1 MAGLVIGQC
10 YRYGIVTVNNTTGM
24 ITVTRPGLVSRPSLS
39 PAPLSAEPPSLVEYG
54 LRRTIVVTGVV
65 LAALLQT
72 VDATIVNVALPT
84 IQGNLGATVDEGTWV
99 VTAYVIANVVVIPMT
114 PWLQLRFGR
123 KNYFL
128 VSILGFTI
136 ASVLCG
142 LATTLPMLI
151 LFRIVQ
157 GAFGG
162 GLLSTAQLILR
173 DTFPPERLGT
183 SQSIFALGTVLGP
196 SIGPTLGGIITDN
209 MSWAWVFDIN
219 VAPGI
224 FSFVLLALY
233 LRDHRKPQR
242 TAVDAA
248 GIALLIV
255 TIGTLQYV
263 LDQGQHDDWFSD
275 QRITICA
282 WTAALG
288 AIAFVLWELR
298 QQSPI
303 VDLRVLRYRS
313 VAAASLCSVV
323 VAIVIFGVLLLLP
336 QFTVDVLGF
345 TTTLAG
351 LLIGVRALPVALLSL
366 PIGRLVNG
374 NAIDPRYLIT
384 GGLFVAGIGTV
395 MLSAV
400 VTTGTDFGNFVVP
413 LTLMGLGISFVY
425 SPLLVATLRSVAPA
439 DGPKA
444 AAFVVLF
451 VQLGGSIASASLV
464 ALVDRSLQF
473 HQTVLASG
481 VTLANPAVQS
491 LLATHHGKSA
501 LARLAGMVAAQ
512 AGTLAYADA
521 IRIAGI
527 IGIAMSPLA
536 LLIAKRKSV

>member
-1 MAGLVIGQC
+1 ML
-10 YRYGIVTVNNTTGM
+10 TVP
-24 ITVTRPGLVSRPSLS
+24 RPGLLSRPFVPSATPP
-39 PAPLSAEPPSLVEYG
+39 PAATALVEYG
-54 LRRTIVVTGVV
+54 FRRTIVVAGVM

-99 VTAYVIANVVVIPMT
+99 VTSYVIANVVVIPMT

-151 LFRIVQ
+151 VFRLVQ

-209 MSWAWVFDIN
+209 FSWPWVFDVNI
-219 VAPGI
+219 VPGI
-224 FSFVLLALY
+224 LSFILLALY
-233 LRDHRKPQR
+233 LRDNRKPQR
-242 TAVDAA
+242 SSVDTV

-255 TIGTLQYV
+255 TVGTLQYV

-275 QRITICA
+275 PSITMCA
-282 WTAALG
+282 WIAAFGLVS
-288 AIAFVLWELR
+288 FVLWELR
-298 QQSPI
+298 YPSPI
-303 VDLRVLRYRS
+303 VDLRMLRHRS
-313 VAAASLCSVV
+313 VAAASICSIV
-323 VAIVIFGVLLLLP
+323 VATVIFGVLLLLP
-336 QFTVDVLGF
+336 QFTVDNLGY

-351 LLIGVRALPVALLSL
+351 LLMGVRALPVAFLSM
-366 PIGRLVNG
+366 PVGRLVNG
-374 NAIDPRYLIT
+374 SAVDPRYLIG
-384 GGLFVAGIGTV
+384 GGLLVTGMGTV
-395 MLSAV
+395 MVSRV
-400 VTTGTDFGNFVVP
+400 VTTGTAFDNFVVP
-413 LTLMGLGISFVY
+413 LLIMGLGLSFVY
-425 SPLLVATLRSVAPA
+425 SPLLVAVLRSVTPA
-439 DGPKA
+439 EGPKA

-451 VQLGGSIASASLV
+451 LQLGGSIASASLV
-464 ALVDRSLQF
+464 ALVDRALQF
-473 HQTVLASG
+473 YQTTLSSG

-491 LLATHHGKSA
+491 LLAVHHDKSA
-501 LARLAGMVAAQ
+501 FVQLGLMVTAQ
-512 AGTLAYADA
+512 ASTLAYADA
-521 IRIAGI
+521 IRIAGW
-527 IGIAMSPLA
+527 IGIVMAPLA
-536 LLIAKRKSV
+536 LIVTRRKSAPA

>member
-1 MAGLVIGQC
+1 MAGLVIGQR

-323 VAIVIFGVLLLLP
+323 VAIVIFDVLLLLP

>member
-1 MAGLVIGQC
+1 
-10 YRYGIVTVNNTTGM
+10 VT
-24 ITVTRPGLVSRPSLS
+24 TVTRPWRTPRPFLSSVAS
-39 PAPLSAEPPSLVEYG
+39 PAQPASLVEYG
-54 LRRTIVVTGVV
+54 FRRTIVVAGVM

-128 VSILGFTI
+128 VSILGFTL

-151 LFRIVQ
+151 IFRIVQ

-209 MSWAWVFDIN
+209 LSWPWVFDIN

-224 FSFVLLALY
+224 LAFILLALY
-233 LRDHRKPQR
+233 MRDNRKPQR
-242 TAVDAA
+242 TSVDAI
-248 GIALLIV
+248 GIALLV
-255 TIGTLQYV
+255 LTVGTLQYV

-275 QRITICA
+275 QTITIST
-282 WTAALG
+282 WTAAVG
-288 AIAFVLWELR
+288 VIAFVFWELR
-298 QQSPI
+298 QKTPI
-303 VDLRVLRYRS
+303 VDLRILRHGS
-313 VAAASLCSVV
+313 VVAGSLCAIV
-323 VAIVIFGVLLLLP
+323 VATVIFGVLLLLP

-351 LLIGVRALPVALLSL
+351 LLIGVRALPVALLSV

-374 NAIDPRYLIT
+374 NAVDPRYLIA

-395 MLSAV
+395 MVSNV
-400 VTTGTDFGNFVVP
+400 VTTGTSFDNFIIP
-413 LTLMGLGISFVY
+413 LSIMGLGISFVY
-425 SPLLVATLRSVAPA
+425 SPLLVATLRSVPPA
-439 DGPKA
+439 EGPKA
-444 AAFVVLF
+444 SAFVILF
-451 VQLGGSIASASLV
+451 TQLGGSVASASLV
-464 ALVDRSLQF
+464 ALVDRALQF
-473 HQTVLASG
+473 YQTSLSSG
-481 VTLANPAVQS
+481 VTLANPAVAS
-491 LLATHHGKSA
+491 LLAVHHDKAA
-501 LARLAGMVAAQ
+501 LVQLGLMVTAQ
-512 AGTLAYADA
+512 ASTLAYADA
-521 IRIAGI
+521 IRIAGW
-527 IGIAMSPLA
+527 IGIVMAPIA
-536 LLIAKRKSV
+536 LLITKRKSTPA